1 MSLKRNYNLTVCIPS
16 SIVSLV
22 DTLIEKTILIGQI
35 ARTIS
40 IYRVNRILIYID
52 SEKKDLFFIKEL
64 LEYLETPQY
73 LRKYLFPISK
83 NLRYAGC
90 LPPLRTPHHPT
101 IDSEIGYR
109 DGFVIESND
118 KKSIVDIGFKEPIIC
133 PYPLPRNKRVS
144 LKKEKE
150 IWIPVKKEEIPYYWG
165 YEVIIDLKGLH
176 HHLVKYNYDYVI
188 ATSRLGKPIN
198 IVFKEIKEMLKPGK
212 NIAIL
217 FGSPREGLHN
227 IFLKYSL
234 NLEDYCDVIVNMVP
248 NQGTQTIRTE
258 EALMIS
264 LAILSF
270 IDEI

>member
-1 MSLKRNYNLTVCIPS
+1 MSLKKSYNLTVCIPS
-16 SIVSLV
+16 SIVSII
-22 DTLIEKTILIGQI
+22 DSPIERTILIGQI

-40 IYRVNRILIYID
+40 IYKVNKIVIYMD
-52 SEKKDLFFIKEL
+52 SEKKDVLFIKEL

-83 NLRYAGC
+83 NLRYAGY

-101 IDSEIGYR
+101 IDSDIEYR
-109 DGFVIESND
+109 EGFVLESND
-118 KKSIVDIGFKEPIIC
+118 KESVVDIGFKEPIIC
-133 PYPLPRNKRVS
+133 PYPLMRNRRVTLKR
-144 LKKEKE
+144 EKNT
-150 IWIPVKKEEIPYYWG
+150 WIPVRKEDIPYYWG
-165 YEVIIDLKGLH
+165 YEVVVDFKGLH
-176 HHLVKYNYDYVI
+176 HHLDNYNYDYVI

-198 IVFKEIKEMLKPGK
+198 MVFKEIKENLKPGK

-217 FGSPREGLHN
+217 FGSPREGLYD

-234 NLEDYCDVIVNMVP
+234 NLEDYCDIIVNMVP

-258 EALMIS
+258 EALIIS

-270 IDEI
+270 IDTI